1 MRLRYISTLILAL
14 LATYSASSQIKYVP
28 PTAHSF
34 SVGIGYG
41 VAKLYGDFY
50 GKPQTGIPWGDINYN
65 ITPYLSAGIQGQAG
79 KLITGGLNVTTKANG
94 FYTTNTYQS
103 AAANVRLSLGA
114 FLVNQPESVVLDLI
128 SGIYGGA
135 GIGIMNNTITISER
149 GGLNETY
156 LLHGAVKTV
165 PHTANIPLNVG
176 IDVNVPQILGYNG
189 LQVNV
194 NYQYNFCQ
202 SDNVDGYDPQVPFN
216 KHNDVYTYISAGLR
230 FNFGRIR

>member
-1 MRLRYISTLILAL
+1 MKLRYISTIVLAML
-14 LATYSASSQIKYVP
+14 VTYSANCQIKYIP

-34 SVGIGYG
+34 SIGIGYG

-50 GKPQTGIPWGDINYN
+50 GKPQTAIPWADVNYN
-65 ITPYLSAGIQGQAG
+65 ITPYLCAGIQLQAG
-79 KLITGGLNVTTKANG
+79 KLVTGGLDVTNKANG

-114 FLVNQPESVVLDLI
+114 FLVNQPQSVVLDII

-135 GIGIMNNTITISER
+135 GIGIMNNTIKPSER
-149 GGLNETY
+149 GGLDQTA
-156 LLHGAVKTV
+156 LLRGAVKTDA
-165 PHTANIPLNVG
+165 HTANIPVNVG

-194 NYQYNFCQ
+194 NYQYNYCQ
-202 SDNVDGYDPQVPFN
+202 SDNIDGYDPQVPFN
-216 KHNDVYTYISAGLR
+216 KHYDTYTYISAGLR